1 MRTTSG
7 VSRRALSTACV
18 PSEHSPTTSMSS
30 SASRIIRK
38 PARISAWSST
48 SSTRML
54 MPAPAVGWGA
64 ARAPRSRRP
73 ARGPPARA
81 PVHRG
86 ALAHA
91 DEAVAAAGV
100 AQLVVVARALAVV
113 LDAQHD
119 LVRLVR
125 DRHAGAR
132 ARRVLE
138 RVGERLLDDPV
149 RRQVDPGGQ
158 LDRRRRS
165 RAAPRAGPPRAR
177 GAPARRR
184 ARCSARPR
192 AVAPSPRRTGPNRCR
207 ISASASRP
215 VRSISD
221 GRLHGALRVLLEHL
235 RAPPPGPPS
244 RSGCARARRAA
255 RARSGCARA
264 RWRAAR
270 PPRARAARAP
280 PSRTARARACV
291 WFRTSCPASHGTIQ
305 KNVTGKKMS
314 LGS

>member
-1 MRTTSG
+1 MSTRGPASPSRAAIRRVASMPSISGMRMSISTTSG

-64 ARAPRSRRP
+64 RARTAKPPSGSR
-73 ARGPPARA
+73 ARLHDAA
-81 PVHRG
+81 VHRR

-91 DEAVAAAGV
+91 DEAVAAARV

-113 LDAQHD
+113 LDAQHH
-119 LVRLVR
+119 LVRLVG
-125 DRHAGAR
+125 DRHACAR

-149 RRQVDPGGQ
+149 RGQVDAGGQ
-158 LDRRRRS
+158 LDRVAGHAQLHAQPGVARAS
-165 RAAPRAGPPRAR
+165 RQLV
-177 GAPARRR
+177 RR

-192 AVAPSPRRTGPNRCR
+192 AAPRRRGAPGRTGGGARPAPRGRCAR
-207 ISASASRP
+207 SGRP
-215 VRSISD
+215 PRRPAPGPS
-221 GRLHGALRVLLEHL
+221 
-235 RAPPPGPPS
+235 RAPGARRSPGPPS
-244 RSGCARARRAA
+244 R
-255 RARSGCARA
+255 
-264 RWRAAR
+264 
-270 PPRARAARAP
+270 
-280 PSRTARARACV
+280 
-291 WFRTSCPASHGTIQ
+291 
-305 KNVTGKKMS
+305 
-314 LGS
+314 